1 MSVSNQNSMNSFD
14 DVDLPDT
21 DVDKDGLLTDDE
33 LGLTA
38 DFLFGIVEN
47 DIYTNDF
54 ATLSFHKPSNEWKF
68 MTKDEIFNHYYDS
81 GADVI
86 LDDTT
91 NETYYVSKEGNVY
104 YDMFL
109 YNMET
114 NQNIQLMITE
124 CANDTVISLNDYFL
138 SFEEELN
145 NSFDNTT
152 FESAGIVT
160 LGDNVYSVKK
170 ANLTVGEENI
180 IQYYAGT
187 KIDNNFVLIC
197 ITNNALNDEGFNGV
211 FQSITE

>member
-1 MSVSNQNSMNSFD
+1 MGIAIAVSVSNQNSINSFD
-14 DVDLPDT
+14 DVKLPDMPDMDIDT
-21 DVDKDGLLTDDE
+21 DGLSNDDE

-38 DFLFGIVEN
+38 DFLFGKVEN
-47 DIYTNDF
+47 DTYTNDF
-54 ATLSFHKPSNEWKF
+54 ANLSFHKPSNDWKF

-109 YNMET
+109 FNTAT

-160 LGDNVYSVKK
+160 LGDNIYSVKK
-170 ANLTVGEENI
+170 PI
-180 IQYYAGT
+180 
-187 KIDNNFVLIC
+187 
-197 ITNNALNDEGFNGV
+197 
-211 FQSITE
+211 